1 MCSSS
6 RLDDGDVLESD
17 GSCTSGHYVHPSA
30 CAAWE
35 DLSRNIHSF
44 LALERSTNSD
54 FRFLHDSGIDD
65 VPDFGDTDSDRSGYC
80 MSCSGMGARVAPF
93 LCNS

>member
-1 MCSSS
+1 LCSSS
-6 RLDDGDVLESD
+6 RLDGGDVLESGD
-17 GSCTSGHYVHPSA
+17 SYMTGHYVHPSA

-35 DLSRNIHSF
+35 VLSRNIHPILRLKRPTYSGF
-44 LALERSTNSD
+44 S
-54 FRFLHDSGIDD
+54 LHGSGIDD

-80 MSCSGMGARVAPF
+80 TSYFGMDVRDAPF